1 MATDTNFTPENFI
14 GLAINF
20 SEMYGRPLNVKS
32 GPYKN
37 DLDADSIR
45 TLNNP
50 ERWMSVSDEVIANLK
65 LHVKNATGLVPK
77 TMRPVL
83 NELDGS
89 VPHALR
95 HRTVR
100 MRDGKIRFIVLATLD
115 TGANALIV
123 FERGNK
129 THTVYEQEKHIS
141 VYGPA
146 KYNAFIY

>member
-1 MATDTNFTPENFI
+1 
-14 GLAINF
+14 
-20 SEMYGRPLNVKS
+20 
-32 GPYKN
+32 
-37 DLDADSIR
+37 
-45 TLNNP
+45 
-50 ERWMSVSDEVIANLK
+50 
-65 LHVKNATGLVPK
+65 
-77 TMRPVL
+77 MRPVL